1 MYAHYDL
8 KAPNC
13 KWRVTYVRSQSETD
27 CADAFQTT
35 SSRHATIS
43 IRQGQAAEGG
53 GCRADKLAIPL
64 LLFHKTSRTS

>member
-53 GCRADKLAIPL
+53 GDAG
-64 LLFHKTSRTS
+64 